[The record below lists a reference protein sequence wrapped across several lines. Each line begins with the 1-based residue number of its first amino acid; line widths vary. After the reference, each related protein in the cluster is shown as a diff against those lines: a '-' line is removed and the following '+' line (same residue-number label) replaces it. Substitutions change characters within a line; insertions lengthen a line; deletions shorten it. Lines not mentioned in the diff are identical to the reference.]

1 MEQTKENVE
10 KKENKLGVLKNKKV
24 IIISAI
30 VVILIIVAIGVGV
43 YLINKDKDEVKYT
56 GESNGI
62 KYSAKMQED
71 SRVLV
76 VMKNKTGKTISELE
90 LNVTYYDAEGNV
102 LDKSTELIDGYLKNE
117 EITLDRR
124 TTARILD
131 VQKIERY
138 DIEINPKYYDG
149 EEKTSNYEKIEIS
162 EQQKRDDKI
171 VVDIKNKT
179 EEEIQYIYFYG
190 VFFKDGLP
198 IEFFANYVHNIDK
211 DTKTLE
217 FNEPKDEEGNKIE
230 YDFCEIYMK

>member
-1 MEQTKENVE
+1 MEETKENVE

-24 IIISAI
+24 IITSAI
-30 VVILIIVAIGVGV
+30 VSVLIIVAIIVAV
-43 YLINKDKDEVKYT
+43 SLFNKDRIKFT

-90 LNVTYYDAEGNV
+90 LNVTYYDAKGNV
-102 LDKSTELIDGYLKNE
+102 LYKSTELIDGYLKNE

-149 EEKTSNYEKIEIS
+149 EEKTSNYEKIEIL
-162 EQQKRDDKI
+162 EQQKRGDKI

-179 EEEIQYIYFYG
+179 EEEIQDIYFYG